1 MKTKEMAK
9 KGLYVGTGM
18 GLVLFALMGLL
29 PGSMIGGVIG
39 LKIAGGIFGSP
50 VQATV
55 LARLIIAACMITGVI
70 AAAIA
75 SILGT
80 GIMGWTVGAVIDSV
94 RSRHEAAEAAHAVTR

>member
-18 GLVLFALMGLL
+18 GLILFALMGLL

-50 VQATV
+50 IQATV
-55 LARLIIAACMITGVI
+55 LARLIVAAGMITGVV
-70 AAAIA
+70 AAAIV

-94 RSRHEAAEAAHAVTR
+94 RGRHEAVEAAHAVTR

>member
-1 MKTKEMAK
+1 MAK
-9 KGLYVGTGM
+9 KGLYVGTGI

-50 VQATV
+50 LQATV

-70 AAAIA
+70 AAAII

-80 GIMGWTVGAVIDSV
+80 GIMGWTIGAVIDSV
-94 RSRHEAAEAAHAVTR
+94 RSKHEAVEAAHAAAR